1 MNQLKI
7 AAILCGLS
15 LAFTAVP
22 VESAMF
28 DHHLSAL
35 PLPITSGLAIQPMSR
50 LENLSVD
57 IPRTRAPSPSNH
69 DSYRQHLRLPLATAV
84 PISSHFGNRV
94 HPITGVLRPH
104 TGTDF
109 AAESGAPV
117 LASLSGRVVYV
128 GEYGGYG
135 TVVAIQHNAAL
146 YTLYAHLSETY
157 AQSGAWVEQSTPIAA
172 VGSTGAA
179 TGPHLHFEVRILQAG
194 AWYAVDPEG
203 YL

>member
-7 AAILCGLS
+7 AAILGGLS

-22 VESAMF
+22 VESAVCA
-28 DHHLSAL
+28 DRLLAL
-35 PLPITSGLAIQPMSR
+35 PPPVTSDSTIQPRPPS
-50 LENLSVD
+50 ENLSVD
-57 IPRTRAPSPSNH
+57 IRPAPITVASNH
-69 DSYRQHLRLPLATAV
+69 DAYVQHLRLPLVSAV

-94 HPITGVLRPH
+94 HPITGILRPH
-104 TGTDF
+104 AGTDF
-109 AAESGAPV
+109 AAEQGAPV
-117 LASLSGRVVYV
+117 LASLSGRVVYM

-135 TVVAIQHNAAL
+135 TVVAIQHNPAL

-157 AQSGAWVEQSTPIAA
+157 VQNGSWVEQSTPIAA

-179 TGPHLHFEVRILQAG
+179 TGPHLHFEVRMLQNAS
-194 AWYAVDPEG
+194 WYAVDPED

>member
-1 MNQLKI
+1 MNQLKLV
-7 AAILCGLS
+7 AIVCGLS

-22 VESAMF
+22 VESAVPVNR
-28 DHHLSAL
+28 LLALPPLVTSGAAIRPL
-35 PLPITSGLAIQPMSR
+35 PLP
-50 LENLSVD
+50 ENLPGD
-57 IPRTRAPSPSNH
+57 IHLGTTTATSNH
-69 DSYRQHLRLPLATAV
+69 DAYVQRLRLPLASAA

-94 HPITGVLRPH
+94 HPITGILRPH

-109 AAESGAPV
+109 AAEQGAPV

-128 GEYGGYG
+128 GEHGGYG
-135 TVVAIQHNAAL
+135 TVVVIQHNPAL

-157 AQSGAWVEQSTPIAA
+157 SQQGAWVEQSTPIAA

>member
-1 MNQLKI
+1 MNQLKLI
-7 AAILCGLS
+7 AIIGGLS
-15 LAFTAVP
+15 LVFTAVP
-22 VESAMF
+22 VESAVYA
-28 DHHLSAL
+28 DRLLAL
-35 PLPITSGLAIQPMSR
+35 PPPVTSDSTIEPRPRS
-50 LENLSVD
+50 ENLSVD
-57 IPRTRAPSPSNH
+57 IRPAPITVASNY
-69 DSYRQHLRLPLATAV
+69 DAYVQHLRLPLVSAV

-94 HPITGVLRPH
+94 HPITGILRPH
-104 TGTDF
+104 AGIDF
-109 AAESGAPV
+109 AANQGAPV

-157 AQSGAWVEQSTPIAA
+157 AQPRAWVEQSTPIAA

-179 TGPHLHFEVRILQAG
+179 TGPHLHFEVRMLQNES
-194 AWYAVDPEG
+194 WYAVDPED